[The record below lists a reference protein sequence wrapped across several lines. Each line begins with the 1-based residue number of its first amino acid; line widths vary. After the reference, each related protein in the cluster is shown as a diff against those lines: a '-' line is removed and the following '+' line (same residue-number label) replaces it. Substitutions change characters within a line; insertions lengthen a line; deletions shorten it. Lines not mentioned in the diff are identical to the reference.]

1 MSNCEESL
9 NNNKLVRVSAHQPN
23 FIPWAGFWNK
33 LVSSDIFI
41 ITAGL
46 QYVRRSYSNRVIM
59 SDNNSW
65 ATVPVKSAFI
75 PYNKIKIS
83 DIEKV
88 KQIGKRILHWSNQ
101 KKYLYRDR
109 IIPVIKILSN
119 LNHTSL
125 SKLNIDIIKEVLKI
139 LKHDK
144 TQLIINNKNW
154 ENKTK
159 LELISSLLQK
169 YGNVFLS
176 GGSTKEYLGNDN
188 IKNLRKFILFQQ
200 FNNKVRNET
209 ILHLIASEEKP
220 LEYIFE
226 LAKWQ
231 KLV

>member
-1 MSNCEESL
+1 MSNCEEIL
-9 NNNKLVRVSAHQPN
+9 CNDKLIRVSAHQPN

-33 LVSSDIFI
+33 LVNSDIFV

-119 LNHTSL
+119 INHTSL
-125 SKLNIDIIKEVLKI
+125 TKLNIDIIKEVLKI
-139 LKHDK
+139 LKHNK
-144 TQLIINNKNW
+144 TQLIINNENW

-159 LELISSLLQK
+159 LELVSSLLQQ
-169 YGNVFLS
+169 YGNVFMS
-176 GGSTKEYLGNDN
+176 GGSAKEYLGSEN
-188 IKNLRKFILFQQ
+188 IENFRKSILFQQ
-200 FNNKVRNET
+200 LNYKVRNET

-220 LEYIFE
+220 LECIFE
-226 LAKWQ
+226 LAKWK